1 MSIIEFFSGT
11 KVLEEDAHREK
22 ETVSRI
28 RQEVSR
34 RCGIDNFI
42 IYDDFTVAFAGS
54 KEDMKLM
61 LDICTQKFEGKK
73 YLYVS
78 IDDEFSWQEWD
89 YENTDD
95 FENNIIDFIANR
107 VNRTIK
113 TVTKIYRKNCTVAS
127 YYLNENKEWVCFEE
141 DSTDIKWFCVIASL
155 LFKSNEIIREYK
167 LEN

>member
-78 IDDEFSWQEWD
+78 IDDEFSWQ
-89 YENTDD
+89 
-95 FENNIIDFIANR
+95 
-107 VNRTIK
+107 
-113 TVTKIYRKNCTVAS
+113 
-127 YYLNENKEWVCFEE
+127 
-141 DSTDIKWFCVIASL
+141 
-155 LFKSNEIIREYK
+155 
-167 LEN
+167 